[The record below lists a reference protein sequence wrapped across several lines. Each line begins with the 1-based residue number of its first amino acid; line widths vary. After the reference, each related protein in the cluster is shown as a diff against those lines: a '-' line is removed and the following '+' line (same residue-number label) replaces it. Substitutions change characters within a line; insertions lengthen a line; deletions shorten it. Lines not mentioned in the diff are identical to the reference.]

1 MREGV
6 IMSAVLKEQVMKKVA
21 GLSDDNLIFLSE
33 MIDRFMKP
41 SQMKEISSSQRIGIK
56 AGEKMYADG
65 YDFDEMN
72 DQIADWFGGEPEKL
86 F

>member
-41 SQMKEISSSQRIGIK
+41 SQMKEISSPQRIGIK
-56 AGEKMYADG
+56 DGEKMYADG

-72 DQIADWFGGEPEKL
+72 DQIADWFGGDK
-86 F
+86 